1 MKRRDKNIII
11 PYAIYTIITIILIV
25 LSFTDFVK
33 FGDEF
38 RIGMISSWI
47 IYSGSVEFYLVW
59 ISMK

>member
-1 MKRRDKNIII
+1 MKRKDKNIII
-11 PYAIYTIITIILIV
+11 PYAIYTLITIIILA